1 MSSHCRRVVR
11 PAPCVARRDSERAQ
25 GVRDTREDRP
35 RTRLRRRRQSF
46 STGRIRS
53 WMDGWMEAAAA
64 TGGHPVQYSTEMAR
78 VSEK

>member
-46 STGRIRS
+46 STGQSTGRIRS

-64 TGGHPVQYSTEMAR
+64 TGGHSVQ
-78 VSEK
+78 